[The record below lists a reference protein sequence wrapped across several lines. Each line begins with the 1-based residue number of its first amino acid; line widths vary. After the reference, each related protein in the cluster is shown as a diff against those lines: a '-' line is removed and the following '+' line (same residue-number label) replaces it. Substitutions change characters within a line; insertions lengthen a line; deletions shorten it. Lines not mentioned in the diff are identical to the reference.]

1 MTENKTME
9 LKNKA
14 EVEYMNYLINLEING
29 VQFIKLSK
37 SSSEFNITVPENA
50 EQFENYDPNKFL
62 REIKNDLGRY
72 LCRMAGCKNKAE
84 RDKVKSNL
92 IVNGVVRPGESWTN
106 DDCNR
111 IQNRFD
117 EIFDKLQNSD
127 SVVGK
132 KDEK

>member
-62 REIKNDLGRY
+62 REIKKDLGRY

-92 IVNGVVRPGESWTN
+92 TVNGVVRPEETWTN
-106 DDCNR
+106 NDYNR
-111 IQNRFD
+111 IQQRFD

-127 SVVGK
+127 SVGGK

>member
-50 EQFENYDPNKFL
+50 EQFENYNPNKFL

-92 IVNGVVRPGESWTN
+92 TVNGVVRPGETWTN
-106 DDCNR
+106 NDYNR
-111 IQNRFD
+111 IQQRFD

-127 SVVGK
+127 SVGGK

>member
-1 MTENKTME
+1 MK
-9 LKNKA
+9 LRNKA

-62 REIKNDLGRY
+62 REIKKDLGRY

-84 RDKVKSNL
+84 RD
-92 IVNGVVRPGESWTN
+92 
-106 DDCNR
+106 
-111 IQNRFD
+111 
-117 EIFDKLQNSD
+117 
-127 SVVGK
+127 
-132 KDEK
+132 

>member
-62 REIKNDLGRY
+62 REIKKDLGRY

-92 IVNGVVRPGESWTN
+92 TVNGVVRPGETWTN
-106 DDCNR
+106 NDYNR
-111 IQNRFD
+111 IQQRFD

-127 SVVGK
+127 SVGGK

>member
-92 IVNGVVRPGESWTN
+92 TVNGVVRPGETWTN
-106 DDCNR
+106 NDYNR
-111 IQNRFD
+111 IQQRFD

-127 SVVGK
+127 SVGGK